1 MLRVKLVRSY
11 TRYDILVSHVRLSTR
26 YDKYEVRVY
35 WKNTDTTNTTYD
47 PTVDLYKYD
56 QIRDTSFWK
65 NTTSYKYE
73 VVLRI
78 PAVQF
83 LLLLSQRV
91 SMDMAIMW
99 SPEEEKLVMEMKVLH
114 SYATLMVKSL

>member
-1 MLRVKLVRSY
+1 M
-11 TRYDILVSHVRLSTR
+11 
-26 YDKYEVRVY
+26 
-35 WKNTDTTNTTYD
+35 
-47 PTVDLYKYD
+47 
-56 QIRDTSFWK
+56 
-65 NTTSYKYE
+65 
-73 VVLRI
+73 
-78 PAVQF
+78 QF

>member
-1 MLRVKLVRSY
+1 MFYSENTRVRQIRG
-11 TRYDILVSHVRLSTR
+11 TDILKKYG
-26 YDKYEVRVY
+26 YDH
-35 WKNTDTTNTTYD
+35 TTYD

-56 QIRDTSFWK
+56 QIRDTTFWK

-99 SPEEEKLVMEMKVLH
+99 SPEEKKLVMGMKVPH
-114 SYATLMVKSL
+114 SYVTSMVKSL